1 MNRRRP
7 RRDTLGGMTAT
18 TPTPAVPT
26 TTAPAPAPAAPPSPE
41 PPAQA
46 APEYLSPADRS
57 ARGKDARKRVPLE
70 SHADPGTGS
79 GRLDPVTLL
88 EGQAVSRVPELVP
101 LRYGRML
108 VSPFTFYR
116 GAALVM
122 AADLA
127 RTPVSGFDVQA
138 CGDAH
143 LSNFGIYA
151 SPERR
156 MVFDVNDFDETY
168 PGPWEWDVKRL
179 VASLAV
185 AGRDNGYNAK
195 DRRRVCLAGVEAY
208 RGAMRTFAEQSNL
221 AVWYASMDVDQLMTQ
236 FSTEVTPKQLK
247 RARETVDKARTK
259 DSLQAFSKLTAV
271 VDGQRRIISD
281 PPVLVP
287 IEELVP
293 GEPADTLYAAFHAV
307 LAGYRETLLPD
318 RRRLMDQFRMVQV
331 ARKVVGVGSVG
342 TRAWVILLLGRDE
355 TDPLFLQ
362 AKEAQ
367 QSVLEPYLNGP
378 AYDDQGDRVVEGQ
391 HLMQASTDIFLGTG
405 TAVGVDGQTRDFYV
419 RQLRDGKGSAE
430 VERMV
435 PTGMRAYAR
444 MCGWTLARPLRGPHR
459 HRGLPRWQRPVRPG
473 GGRLRRGLRRPERGR
488 LPRPRGGRARGQD
501 QDPARTLTGRHD
513 AAQAPRRTGRCE
525 GRRLLTPWRHRP
537 SPHGLSSTGRGGA
550 PLREAAGGDRREC
563 VATAR

>member
-143 LSNFGIYA
+143 LSNFGVYA

-185 AGRDNGYNAK
+185 AGRDKGFSRK
-195 DRRRVCLAGVEAY
+195 ERRKICMAAVSTY
-208 RGAMRTFAEQSNL
+208 RNAMRGFAESTNL
-221 AVWYASMDVDQLMTQ
+221 DVFYASVDVDTWLREWGNTITVKQRKR
-236 FSTEVTPKQLK
+236 TE
-247 RARETVDKARTK
+247 ANVDKARTR
-259 DSLQAFSKLTAV
+259 DSMQALNKLTEL
-271 VDGQRRIISD
+271 VDGHRRIISD
-281 PPVLVP
+281 P
-287 IEELVP
+287 
-293 GEPADTLYAAFHAV
+293 
-307 LAGYRETLLPD
+307 
-318 RRRLMDQFRMVQV
+318 
-331 ARKVVGVGSVG
+331 
-342 TRAWVILLLGRDE
+342 
-355 TDPLFLQ
+355 
-362 AKEAQ
+362 
-367 QSVLEPYLNGP
+367 
-378 AYDDQGDRVVEGQ
+378 
-391 HLMQASTDIFLGTG
+391 
-405 TAVGVDGQTRDFYV
+405 
-419 RQLRDGKGSAE
+419 
-430 VERMV
+430 
-435 PTGMRAYAR
+435 
-444 MCGWTLARPLRGPHR
+444 
-459 HRGLPRWQRPVRPG
+459 
-473 GGRLRRGLRRPERGR
+473 
-488 LPRPRGGRARGQD
+488 
-501 QDPARTLTGRHD
+501 
-513 AAQAPRRTGRCE
+513 
-525 GRRLLTPWRHRP
+525 
-537 SPHGLSSTGRGGA
+537 
-550 PLREAAGGDRREC
+550 
-563 VATAR
+563 